1 LEKESELLAK
11 KKIKTETFAKEGK
24 DIQATNMGNAIQE
37 EAKINI
43 TSINVNNERIEEV
56 LENKIQIESENP
68 NISTHIESVTIE
80 SIQIKQNEN
89 ANKDSMQEE
98 LP

>member
-1 LEKESELLAK
+1 M
-11 KKIKTETFAKEGK
+11 KKIKTETLAKEGK
-24 DIQATNMGNAIQE
+24 DIQATNMGNVIQE
-37 EAKINI
+37 ETKINI
-43 TSINVNNERIEEV
+43 TSINMNNERIEEEV
-56 LENKIQIESENP
+56 IENKIQIESENP